1 MLRSGFLVVLMLALG
16 LVAPELHAAEHAEA
30 HGPDWTLLALQ
41 ILNTA
46 ILIAVLVRFLRT
58 PMREF
63 LTQRSRAI
71 AEGIEQA
78 QQQLAESQREL
89 ARWRSSLDEHA
100 RRAREIQAEVEREA
114 EAEHAQVVER
124 ARAAADRIREE
135 ARAVADQEIRRA
147 QRELRREAS
156 ALAVSLAEEIL
167 RENLTPDD
175 DRRLVQA
182 FSERA
187 AGRE

>member
-1 MLRSGFLVVLMLALG
+1 MRLCAGLAVALVLAL
-16 LVAPELHAAEHAEA
+16 LTPELQAAEHAEA

-46 ILIAVLVRFLRT
+46 ILIAILVRFLRA
-58 PMREF
+58 PLREF
-63 LTQRSRAI
+63 LAQRARGI
-71 AEGIEQA
+71 AEAIEQA
-78 QQQLAESQREL
+78 QKQLAESRREV
-89 ARWRSSLDEHA
+89 AHWRSSLEKHA
-100 RRAREIQAEVEREA
+100 RRAREIQTDVEREA
-114 EAEHAQVVER
+114 QAEQAQVLER
-124 ARAAADRIREE
+124 ARAAAERIREE

-147 QRELRREAS
+147 QRDLRREAS
-156 ALAVSLAEEIL
+156 ALAVSLAEELL

-187 AGRE
+187 GRHE